1 VMATD
6 SAFWRSL
13 RGDFEGL
20 PPGQFSLTWSSH
32 LPLSFKGEQLHSQW
46 TWWRSPDESLRARL
60 RAIALRGAKAL
71 GHDSED
77 AWFDRLREADFVK
90 FQLTGDS
97 LEKQPD
103 GSMLEPRD
111 GSIDDVVKQSITL
124 CHILEADC
132 VESLPKGSSR
142 GRCAADGGSTKPR
155 PPQPDSPTA
164 VNGGNEENRSGAD
177 WDAIEIVFLSDERV
191 QIRNGAKSETRNYAE
206 LGFADRRAK
215 RGEPKPNLAWVTL
228 RAMAEE
234 HGIIRDGA
242 KTGAAW
248 PMVEKRMQDIRR
260 AFRRHFGIAAD
271 PVPFIAG
278 TGYQTSFKI
287 GCGPSFHT

>member
-1 VMATD
+1 MATD

-13 RGDFEGL
+13 RGDFEDL

-32 LPLSFKGEQLHSQW
+32 GPLSFKGEPLQSQW
-46 TWWRSPDESLRARL
+46 TWWRSPDESRRARL

-124 CHILEADC
+124 CHVLEADC

-142 GRCAADGGSTKPR
+142 GRRAAEGGFPKQGS
-155 PPQPDSPTA
+155 PQPDSPTVA
-164 VNGGNEENRSGAD
+164 NDGNEENRSGAN
-177 WDAIEIVFLSDERV
+177 WDAIEISFLSDERV
-191 QIRNGAKSETRNYAE
+191 QIRNGAHTETRNYAE
-206 LGFADRRAK
+206 LGFADRRVQ
-215 RGEPKPNLAWVTL
+215 RGKTKPNVAWVAL
-228 RAMAEE
+228 RTMAEQS
-234 HGIIRDGA
+234 GIIRDHT
-242 KTGAAW
+242 KTGVAW
-248 PMVEKRMQDIRR
+248 PKMEKRMQFIRK
-260 AFRRHFGIAAD
+260 AFRKHFGITAD
-271 PVPFIAG
+271 PVPFVSG
-278 TGYQTSFKI
+278 TGYQATFKI
-287 GCGPSFHT
+287 GCGPSFQS